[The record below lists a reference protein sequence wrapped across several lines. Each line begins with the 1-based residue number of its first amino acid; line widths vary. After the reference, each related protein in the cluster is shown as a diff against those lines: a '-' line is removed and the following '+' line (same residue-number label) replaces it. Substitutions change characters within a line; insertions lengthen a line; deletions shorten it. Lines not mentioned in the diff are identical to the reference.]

1 VIMASTSIFT
11 TWTLILAAAIVAVL
25 AVYLIAVAV
34 QLHRASRHLTALAAG
49 LVRVKNNAA
58 PLEEKLTT
66 IAGALSALDTQF
78 KEVDDHLAAT
88 TKALGD

>member
-1 VIMASTSIFT
+1 MAILTI
-11 TWTLILAAAIVAVL
+11 WTLVLAAAIVLVL

-34 QLHRASRHLTALAAG
+34 QLHRASQHLAALAGG

-66 IAGALSALDTQF
+66 IAGALSALDKQF

-88 TKALGD
+88 RQALGD